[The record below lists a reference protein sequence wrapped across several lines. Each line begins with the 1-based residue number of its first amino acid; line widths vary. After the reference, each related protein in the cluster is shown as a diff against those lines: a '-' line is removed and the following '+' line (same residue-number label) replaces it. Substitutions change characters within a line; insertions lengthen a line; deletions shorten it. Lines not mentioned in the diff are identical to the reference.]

1 MEASPVMSFF
11 DDDESR
17 WNALQTRNPV
27 SDGFFVY
34 GVRSTKIY
42 CRPICKARL
51 ARRANVTFYQTS
63 RQAQDAGFR
72 ACKRCKPEVE
82 GLMPEERAVR
92 RIRAFVRD
100 GGESKSCRAGK
111 AGARLSLGQMAKEV
125 GLSKWHFHRV
135 FKRCVG
141 MTPVEYVKRQR
152 LAASSRECPAVDMVP
167 EDATVDP
174 EPVTPSSGMDDF
186 SWFNESLFTGNLG
199 ELSDIGSSSA
209 SGSTSGPGSVVA
221 LPQDDTLALLN
232 EECLWTDFLQWPEDG
247 LIQTP

>member
-51 ARRANVTFYQTS
+51 ARRAN
-63 RQAQDAGFR
+63 
-72 ACKRCKPEVE
+72 RCKPEVE

-167 EDATVDP
+167 EDTTVDP